1 MRSIHPPPRAHSLAA
16 AQLVLVG
23 PMRFL
28 AILVAIIVTGTLLFA
43 GEPELTTVTELLVS
57 VDMTYK

>member
-1 MRSIHPPPRAHSLAA
+1 
-16 AQLVLVG
+16 
-23 PMRFL
+23 MRFL